1 MQELTGIIL
10 TVVVIHLAVLV
21 ALVLAITTILQ
32 GQARRAVARIHAV
45 EAEVRQKE
53 EAIRREIEEH
63 EMDFERRKAEAEELL
78 LRQKDLSEKEMGKL
92 REKIISEAKTEG
104 SRILDQARR
113 AEDQMRLQLVQETEE
128 KALVY
133 GGQIFSM
140 VFSARMTEALNAL
153 FLDELLDAFN
163 EIDADSITVDAKEA
177 EITVSQPLQPEQKE
191 RLRRMLSEKF
201 HADVVIRETV
211 NRELLAGML
220 LKLGSL
226 DIDGSLLN
234 RYREAAEEVK
244 RTSRM

>member
-1 MQELTGIIL
+1 MQELTGIIV

-21 ALVLAITTILQ
+21 ALVLVITTILK
-32 GQARRAVARIHAV
+32 GQSRRAVARIHAV

-63 EMDFERRKAEAEELL
+63 EVDFERRKAEAEESL

-92 REKIISEAKTEG
+92 REKMISEAKMEG

-113 AEDQMRLQLVQETEE
+113 AEDQMRLQLAQETEE
-128 KALVY
+128 KALGY

-140 VFSARMTEALNAL
+140 VFSTRMTEALNRL
-153 FLDELLDAFN
+153 FVDELLDAFE
-163 EIDADSITVDAKEA
+163 EIDADSITVDAKVA
-177 EITVSQPLQPEQKE
+177 EITVSQPLQPEQRE
-191 RLRRMLSEKF
+191 RLKRMLSEKF
-201 HADVVIRETV
+201 HADVEVRETV